1 LKRGEVGVL
10 VYIPRSG
17 LDRRDNVSMEVP
29 DHTGYAWKSGRASDG
44 TDSKQL
50 LYKYLYRYLCG
61 GLLS

>member
-1 LKRGEVGVL
+1 